1 MADED
6 VKDFLTAWDLQ
17 QYIAVFEGKFHFIKL
32 GNGVLK
38 CI

>member
-17 QYIAVFEGKFHFIKL
+17 QYISVFEGEFNFIKL
-32 GNGVLK
+32 GNGGLK